1 MITAESLQRVGKAGV
16 WKNLRCA
23 TRPPQVRYDTFNT
36 NRMPEK
42 GSPMEQKYT
51 PCPVYRKCGGCQ
63 LQNLDYQR
71 QLRWKQ
77 DRCEKLLDEFGK
89 IEPILGMEQPYHYR
103 N

>member
-1 MITAESLQRVGKAGV
+1 
-16 WKNLRCA
+16 
-23 TRPPQVRYDTFNT
+23 
-36 NRMPEK
+36 
-42 GSPMEQKYT
+42 MEQKYT

-89 IEPILGMEQPYHYR
+89 IEPILGMEQPLSLIHISPFCPLAWQDFPI
-103 N
+103 